1 MSALTI
7 VNLIFGVLASSSM
20 VIICIPQLIS
30 ILKSKSVGNI
40 SYGTFLIYFFGG
52 ALFILIMV
60 LKKGIGSFEFDS
72 IKNPDS
78 DPIVNIIGNWLF
90 MLIMATTITS
100 FLNYDKNKPLSFKL
114 LIGLIIWVICLV
126 FTIWFFMVYANEKFR
141 LNLSPDSVLLTIF
154 TVCATV
160 CTSLPFTLQ
169 IIKTLRSKSAEGLSP
184 LMLYLGMFI
193 NACLAV
199 YLGTLLPFTSPM
211 WWVCVIFSCLAI
223 VVYMIQI
230 FLYYY
235 YKKMNNS
242 DEISANNNIKVQ

>member
-7 VNLIFGVLASSSM
+7 VNLDFWCLS
-20 VIICIPQLIS
+20 IIINGNNLHYLNLVS

-114 LIGLIIWVICLV
+114 LIGLIIWVICLS
-126 FTIWFFMVYANEKFR
+126 VY
-141 LNLSPDSVLLTIF
+141 NLILY
-154 TVCATV
+154 
-160 CTSLPFTLQ
+160 
-169 IIKTLRSKSAEGLSP
+169 GL
-184 LMLYLGMFI
+184 
-193 NACLAV
+193 C
-199 YLGTLLPFTSPM
+199 
-211 WWVCVIFSCLAI
+211 
-223 VVYMIQI
+223 
-230 FLYYY
+230 
-235 YKKMNNS
+235 
-242 DEISANNNIKVQ
+242 

>member
-7 VNLIFGVLASSSM
+7 VNLIFGVLASSLM

-30 ILKSKSVGNI
+30 VLKSKSVGNI

-60 LKKGIGSFEFDS
+60 LKKGIGSFEFDG

-78 DPIVNIIGNWLF
+78 DPIVNIVGNWLF
-90 MLIMATTITS
+90 MVLMATTITS
-100 FLNYDKNKPLSFKL
+100 FFIYDKNKSKAFKYS
-114 LIGLIIWVICLV
+114 IGFCIWIISLV
-126 FTIWFFMVYANEKFR
+126 FTIWFILAYSNNKFR
-141 LNLSPDSVLLTIF
+141 VNLSPDSVLLTIF

-169 IIKTLRSKSAEGLSP
+169 IIKTLKTKSAEGLSI
-184 LMLYLGMFI
+184 LMLYVGMLI

-199 YLGTLLPFTSPM
+199 YLGTLLPFKSAM
-211 WWVCVIFSCLAI
+211 WFVCVFFSTLAI
-223 VVYMIQI
+223 VVYIVQI
-230 FLYYY
+230 ILYYY
-235 YKKMNNS
+235 YKKKSSTDSTCENLNT
-242 DEISANNNIKVQ
+242 ANT